1 MNTGNSL
8 IGSVPVCEPCDTSC
22 MPGFTAPSCPAG
34 TNRGEVND
42 NKCQPCDPSQL
53 PANANWTSG
62 CEWICNNGF
71 YYNSTGRVCTKCV
84 HSCVGTGVF
93 MNCQDQSPGYCI
105 TCDTIQT
112 SSTKEFVT
120 AIPWGNTCN
129 KQTCSAAIA
138 GQTWLNKT
146 CSRFSDAVVLS
157 CTRTCPAGISYM
169 SSNCTLSSDSVCSP
183 CTAALDGQLLLRNC
197 TPTSDAQYSSCP
209 LGQACSSGLVK
220 QCVPPLVVGGGGL
233 CVCPNATVVISGLQL
248 NQTLTALTSAS
259 FAICTPIPCPDGSFP
274 DARVDG
280 CSLCSAPGS
289 APSVTLPGILGSA
302 ACACPPGYFLSE
314 VFFCSFWHKTNMLN
328 SDMFREQDVV
338 YPMRCWPCGDLQCEP
353 STQRQTAC
361 PGGRCSAEPSC
372 ACQIPAGSVV
382 VPRATGTCAF
392 ECDAGDGYVSVAE
405 APFTPAVWQG
415 FPVYG
420 GPFAQPSAVLNPSF
434 GANDRLLPIGSDIIL
449 YTVGN
454 RELWFTSR
462 LAGGGAWSN
471 TATQLPILEMTFL
484 NHSNPQSRPGDLIS
498 IHILPHQPLDI
509 FNGNERARGFWL
521 LVVYN
526 TTECEDITTTEN
538 RPCTILERFLI
549 GTPQQMAGITTT
561 YCNQCSREFCTVS
574 VPWCAYYFGYT
585 WGGSEFA
592 TKGSSMWQQVLA
604 TNSLTMS
611 VTQRATEW
619 LYWSAISS
627 AASQSAVLVRY
638 SAPLYTIPPINQ
650 VYDPVCCF

>member
-1 MNTGNSL
+1 M
-8 IGSVPVCEPCDTSC
+8 
-22 MPGFTAPSCPAG
+22 
-34 TNRGEVND
+34 
-42 NKCQPCDPSQL
+42 
-53 PANANWTSG
+53 
-62 CEWICNNGF
+62 
-71 YYNSTGRVCTKCV
+71 
-84 HSCVGTGVF
+84 
-93 MNCQDQSPGYCI
+93 
-105 TCDTIQT
+105 
-112 SSTKEFVT
+112 
-120 AIPWGNTCN
+120 
-129 KQTCSAAIA
+129 
-138 GQTWLNKT
+138 
-146 CSRFSDAVVLS
+146 
-157 CTRTCPAGISYM
+157 
-169 SSNCTLSSDSVCSP
+169 
-183 CTAALDGQLLLRNC
+183 
-197 TPTSDAQYSSCP
+197 
-209 LGQACSSGLVK
+209 
-220 QCVPPLVVGGGGL
+220 
-233 CVCPNATVVISGLQL
+233 
-248 NQTLTALTSAS
+248 
-259 FAICTPIPCPDGSFP
+259 
-274 DARVDG
+274 
-280 CSLCSAPGS
+280 
-289 APSVTLPGILGSA
+289 
-302 ACACPPGYFLSE
+302 
-314 VFFCSFWHKTNMLN
+314 
-328 SDMFREQDVV
+328 
-338 YPMRCWPCGDLQCEP
+338 
-353 STQRQTAC
+353 
-361 PGGRCSAEPSC
+361 
-372 ACQIPAGSVV
+372 
-382 VPRATGTCAF
+382 
-392 ECDAGDGYVSVAE
+392 AE
-405 APFTPAVWQG
+405 APFTPAVWKG

-454 RELWFTSR
+454 RELWFMSR
-462 LAGGGAWSN
+462 QSGSGAWSN
-471 TATQLPILEMTFL
+471 TATKLPVLEMTFL

-627 AASQSAVLVRY
+627 AASRSAVLVRY
-638 SAPLYTIPPINQ
+638 SVPLYTIPPTNQ